1 MYPALTVLQALAN
14 DAQPVLWVG
23 GEGGME
29 ADLVKRA
36 SVPYTS
42 IPAAGVHGVGLATLP
57 RNIVKLMRGWLAS
70 RKILRSFNPDVVL
83 FTGGY
88 VAVPMALAAISR
100 PSLLFVPDIEPGLA
114 MKVLARFSDMI
125 ALTIDESRA
134 FFNSRKNMVVT
145 GYPTRAELGTWTRES
160 GCEALKLDAKRK
172 VLLVF
177 GGSKGA
183 RSINRA
189 VTAVLPDLLQE
200 MQVVHITGTLDWD
213 EVDAA
218 RNKLLPELEKNYHPY
233 PYLHEEMGAALAAAD
248 MAVTRAGAF
257 VFGEL
262 PQFGLPA
269 ILVPYPYAW
278 RYQKVNA
285 QYLVNQ
291 NAAVMLENEQL
302 PALLLTNI
310 QQLIRDEERLKT
322 MKANIQK
329 LSRPNAARNIAALL
343 MELAAQTTD
352 NSGGEA

>member
-1 MYPALTVLQALAN
+1 MYPALTVLQALAK

-36 SVPYTS
+36 GIPFTS
-42 IPAAGVHGVGLATLP
+42 IPAAGVHGVGLAALP

-70 RKILRSFNPDVVL
+70 RKILRDFNPDVVL

-88 VAVPMALAAISR
+88 VAVPLALAAISL
-100 PSLLFVPDIEPGLA
+100 PSLLYVPDIEPGLA
-114 MKVLARFSDMI
+114 MKVVARFSDMI

-134 FFNSRKNMVVT
+134 FFNSRKQMVVT
-145 GYPTRAELGTWTRES
+145 GYPTRAELGNWTRQS
-160 GCEALKLDAKRK
+160 GCKALKLDAKRK

-189 VTAVLPDLLQE
+189 ITTVLPDLLKE
-200 MQVVHITGTLDWD
+200 MQVIHITGTLDWD
-213 EVDAA
+213 EVSAV
-218 RNKLLPELEKNYHPY
+218 RNKLQPELAKDYHPY

-248 MAVTRAGAF
+248 IAVTRAGAS
-257 VFGEL
+257 VLGEL

-278 RYQKVNA
+278 HYQKVNA
-285 QYLVNQ
+285 QYLVKQ

-302 PALLLTNI
+302 PSLLLINI
-310 QQLIRDEERLKT
+310 QQLIRNEERLKT
-322 MKANIQK
+322 MKANMQK
-329 LSRPNAARNIAALL
+329 LSRSNAARNIAALL

-352 NSGGEA
+352 NAGGEA